1 MRRDNRARDRMR
13 HVRIVRAY
21 TKFAEGSA
29 LIELGDTR
37 VLCTVSVENGVP
49 QFLKGTG
56 QGWISAEYAMLP
68 RSTHTRA
75 PRHRTSGR
83 SYEIQRLIGRS
94 LRAVAEL
101 SLLGERTFWV
111 DCDVL
116 QADGGTRSAAITG
129 SFVALYDAIRSLQ
142 AQGDLD
148 VWPIRSMCAA
158 ASAGIVEGKALL
170 DLDYE
175 EDSIAQ
181 ADLNFVMADDGG
193 IIEVQ
198 ATAEQEPFPK
208 DALDELIGLCRS
220 GIEHLFAVQRESLEL
235 DRP

>member
-1 MRRDNRARDRMR
+1 MRRDNRARDRIR
-13 HVRIVRAY
+13 NVRIVRAY

-49 QFLKGTG
+49 QFLKDTG

-68 RSTHTRA
+68 SSTQTRGS
-75 PRHRTSGR
+75 RHRTSGR

-101 SLLGERTFWV
+101 SLLGARTFWV

-129 SFVALYDAIRSLQ
+129 SFVALYDAVRSLHEQ
-142 AQGDLD
+142 DDLD
-148 VWPIRSMCAA
+148 AWPIRNMCAA
-158 ASAGIVEGKALL
+158 VSAGIVEGEALL

-208 DALDELIGLCRS
+208 DALDDLIGLCRS
-220 GIEHLFAVQRESLEL
+220 GVEHLFTLQREALEL
-235 DRP
+235 DSP

>member
-1 MRRDNRARDRMR
+1 MRRDNRANDEMR
-13 HVRIVRAY
+13 RVRIIRAY

-37 VLCTVSVENGVP
+37 VLCTVSVDNTVP
-49 QFLKGTG
+49 LFLRDTG

-68 RSTHTRA
+68 RSTHTRIS
-75 PRHRTSGR
+75 RHRTSGR
-83 SYEIQRLIGRS
+83 TYEIQRLIGRS
-94 LRAVAEL
+94 LRAVVEL
-101 SLLGERTFWV
+101 ALLGERTFWV

-116 QADGGTRSAAITG
+116 QADGGTRTAAITG
-129 SFVALYDAIRSLQ
+129 SFIALYDAVRCLHERNE
-142 AQGDLD
+142 LRE
-148 VWPIRSMCAA
+148 WPIRNLCAA
-158 ASAGIVEGKALL
+158 ASAGLVEGEAYL

-181 ADLNFVMADDGG
+181 ADLNCVMADDGG

-208 DALDELIGLCRS
+208 ESLDQLIGLCRS
-220 GIEHLFAVQRESLEL
+220 GIERLYKIQREVLEL
-235 DRP
+235 DVK